1 MPVMKV
7 NKSEVAK
14 RYVLCNAGCIM
25 SKRNTGPKKKTTH
38 AKKGP
43 KRLAAKKRMLEI
55 KAMKP
60 AERKKALAAE
70 K

>member
-1 MPVMKV
+1 
-7 NKSEVAK
+7 
-14 RYVLCNAGCIM
+14 M
-25 SKRNTGPKKKTTH
+25 SKRNSGPKKKTKF

-43 KRLAAKKRMLEI
+43 KRLAAKKEMLRI

-60 AERKKALAAE
+60 AARKKALAA